1 MYPAKPSLDKKSLDN
16 KVRIE
21 KSVMQAFDA
30 IKKQELLRTV
40 SAK

>member
-1 MYPAKPSLDKKSLDN
+1 MYPAKPNMDKNSDN
-16 KVRIE
+16 KIRIE